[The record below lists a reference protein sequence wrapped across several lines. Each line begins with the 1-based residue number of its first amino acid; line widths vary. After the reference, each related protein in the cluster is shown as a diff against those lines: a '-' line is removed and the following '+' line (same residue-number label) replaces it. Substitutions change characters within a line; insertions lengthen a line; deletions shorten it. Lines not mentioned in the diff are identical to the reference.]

1 MLSLTK
7 KDAPELLRH
16 VIPSWEAACPG
27 AVHPPWESLSNL
39 KPAKYWWVTGV
50 PSWSGLHCDLNS
62 FFQVNEIEA
71 MNKYMEQN
79 CRIENIFFCF
89 FTSKSTFPKC
99 GCDWE
104 QKALH
109 KHLSCQE
116 GNTGAGAVPPACH
129 HMFLHPPWAKLAPTI
144 TECRGKN
151 SCLTS
156 PVHNTHTWSQNTGP
170 CDTYGKSPVDSHFY
184 FWSIYLVSLTFSLV
198 LPSMAAHKALILC
211 VISFSSGW
219 WQFINWNK

>member
-62 FFQVNEIEA
+62 FFQVNETEA

-129 HMFLHPPWAKLAPTI
+129 HTFLHPPWAKLAPTI

-170 CDTYGKSPVDSHFY
+170 CDTYGKRSSWLSFLFLKHLLGITDFLTCAALYGSPQGTHSVCY
-184 FWSIYLVSLTFSLV
+184 FVFKWM
-198 LPSMAAHKALILC
+198 MA
-211 VISFSSGW
+211 VY
-219 WQFINWNK
+219 